1 MKMNN
6 IKIIQK
12 KVPLL
17 FLLVSILTFFSCEDK
32 MDSYKKYIEG
42 GEISYTG
49 KIEDVV
55 LHPGDKRILLTGL
68 LKSDPKIEKAKV
80 FWNGMKDSVEIDINR
95 SAGVDTVQIMLEN
108 MSENIYNF
116 TFFTYDGDGNSSIPV
131 NESGAVYGDRYRLT
145 LLDRLVK
152 STYNTD
158 SGLYVMMGETS
169 YLKNLVYSELNYID
183 NSDKEFTILVP
194 PLSETNDDGV
204 DSVFLPNYKQDS
216 RLTTRNY
223 FLPDSLAIDTFATD
237 IKELV
242 LREDIT
248 ANYMLNTASP
258 FAYSDWDG
266 TRYGNLADWVSN
278 DSVKNH
284 NGYGGYIL
292 YSPGNGLISVDA
304 GFGVPAVSNGK
315 IYQTITLPA
324 GDYVF
329 EIDFQKN
336 SVAGT
341 KYVAAAIGDSLP
353 DIVDVETSTLA
364 HADIG
369 GGVLEFS
376 LSQTETISLGFLFD
390 LPGDGDEHCRI
401 SEVKLYL
408 LQ

>member
-1 MKMNN
+1 MNN

-12 KVPLL
+12 KLPLL

-42 GEISYTG
+42 GEITYTG

-80 FWNGMKDSVEIDINR
+80 FWNSMKDSVEIDIIR

-145 LLDRLVK
+145 LLNRLVK

-169 YLKNLVYSELNYID
+169 YLKNLIYSELNYID

-204 DSVFLPNYKQDS
+204 DSVFLPNYKLDS

-223 FLPDSLAIDTFATD
+223 YLPDSLAIDTFATD

-248 ANYMLNTASP
+248 ANYLLNTASP
-258 FAYSDWDG
+258 FTYSDWDG
-266 TRYGNLADWVSN
+266 SEFGNLADWVSN

-284 NGYGGYIL
+284 NGYGGFAIYK
-292 YSPGNGLISVDA
+292 SEGLISVDA
-304 GFGVPAVSNGK
+304 GYGIPAISNGK

-324 GDYVF
+324 GDYLF
-329 EIDFQKN
+329 ELDITSN
-336 SVAGT
+336 SLVGT

-353 DIVDVETSTLA
+353 DIVDVETSALA

-376 LSQTETISLGFLFD
+376 LSQTETVSVGFLFE
-390 LPGDGDEHCRI
+390 LPGKVGEYCRI
-401 SEVKLYL
+401 SDVKLYL